1 VVDFHSPRIER
12 SYFFVKTNHLE
23 SLNEAVY
30 SSTDVLRT
38 KGERTRHAI
47 LDAAAAL
54 ATQEGLEPLSIARLA
69 KATGM
74 SKSGLFAHFGSK
86 EELQLATVDHAA
98 AMFAA
103 EVIAPARAAPRGLAR
118 VWALC
123 DRMVDYAERQ
133 VFPGGCFF
141 ACTSFEF
148 NNRPGPVRDRIEEM
162 IRSWLSYLEHAI
174 EQAQEAGE
182 LDPELSA
189 REIAFQLDAFAQSA
203 NAQFQL
209 FRDRRV
215 FEEARRAIRDRI
227 ESLRLA
233 RAA

>member
-1 VVDFHSPRIER
+1 VQ
-12 SYFFVKTNHLE
+12 K
-23 SLNEAVY
+23 
-30 SSTDVLRT
+30 T
-38 KGERTRHAI
+38 KGERTRQAI

-54 ATQEGLEPLSIARLA
+54 ATQEGLEPLSIGRLA
-69 KATGM
+69 DATGM

-98 AMFAA
+98 AMFVA
-103 EVIAPARAAPRGLAR
+103 EVIAPAREAPRGVAR

-123 DRMVDYAERQ
+123 DHMIDYAERR

-148 NNRPGPVRDRIEEM
+148 NNKPGLVRDRIEKM

-182 LDPELSA
+182 LDPQLGA

-209 FRDRRV
+209 FRDSRV
-215 FEEARRAIRDRI
+215 FEEARRAVRERL
-227 ESLRLA
+227 ESLRPA

>member
-1 VVDFHSPRIER
+1 VLLCQVTD
-12 SYFFVKTNHLE
+12 LE
-23 SLNEAVY
+23 SFRKAVY
-30 SSTDVLRT
+30 TRTDVLRT
-38 KGERTRHAI
+38 KGERTRRAI

-69 KATGM
+69 EATGM

-98 AMFAA
+98 AMFVD
-103 EVIAPARAAPRGLAR
+103 EVIAPARAAPRGVAR

-123 DRMVDYAERQ
+123 DRMVDYSERQ

-141 ACTSFEF
+141 ACTSFEY
-148 NNRPGPVRDRIEEM
+148 NTRPGPVRDRIEEM
-162 IRSWLSYLEHAI
+162 MRSWLSYLEHAV

-182 LDPELSA
+182 LDPQLGA
-189 REIAFQLDAFAQSA
+189 REVAFQLDAFAQSA

-209 FRDRRV
+209 FRDERV

-227 ESLRLA
+227 ESLRAA